1 MKGVRQAVIYSSA
14 ARYSMKFVGLAST
27 MLVSRLLTPEE
38 IGTFAIASAIV
49 MVMSEFRMLGA
60 GGFLIREKELTPE
73 KIRSVLGLTLIISWT
88 VGLVVLISAWPVSR
102 FYGLPELAWIF
113 AILSGSFFLAPY
125 ISIPSSLYSRSM
137 DFAIQFK
144 IRFLAT
150 MAGFVTTIGLILLGY
165 SYYALAV
172 GQSMVAVVQFLL
184 FMREQPAEMQLRP
197 SFRGLGEVA
206 SFGVFNSL
214 ANLLRRAT
222 ITVPDMVIGKMGT
235 TVQVGVFSRGLG
247 FITFVS
253 QTLTMGVMAVTLPYL
268 SNTRR
273 SGGDMTEAYT
283 RASVLMGG
291 VVVPV
296 LGVASLMSLPAIR
309 LFFGSQWDA
318 AAPLASWLAVWGM
331 FRVVHNFAND
341 VLMASG
347 KERMML
353 VKELVAFAFLL
364 PAIILAYPHGLEWI
378 ARAFVLAGIF
388 EWLWVTVL
396 LRLVIGLS
404 PLRFLRAWLGNL
416 VVTAICM
423 SVTLGIGQY
432 LPFSGPGFWQPIV
445 TVALVLPWIWLLSL
459 RLVKHPLFDEVMGLL
474 RRRGL

>member
-1 MKGVRQAVIYSSA
+1 MKGIRQAVIYSSVS
-14 ARYSMKFVGLAST
+14 RYSMKFVGLVST

-73 KIRSVLGLTLIISWT
+73 KVSSVLGLTLIISWS
-88 VGLVVLISAWPVSR
+88 VGLVILASAWPVAR

-113 AILSGSFFLAPY
+113 AILSVSFFLAPY
-125 ISIPSSLYSRSM
+125 ISIPASLYSRSM
-137 DFAIQFK
+137 DFRIQFRVQF
-144 IRFLAT
+144 IT
-150 MAGFVTTIGLILLGY
+150 TVAGFVSTIGLILLGF
-165 SYYALAV
+165 SYYALAL
-172 GQSMVAVVQFLL
+172 GQSLAVVLQFLL
-184 FMREQPAEMQLRP
+184 FMRKLPPDMQLRP
-197 SFRGLGEVA
+197 SFRGLGQVA

-222 ITVPDMVIGKMGT
+222 ITVPDMVIGKLGT
-235 TVQVGVFSRGLG
+235 TVQVGLFSRGLG

-253 QTLTMGVMAVTLPYL
+253 QTLTMGVVAVALPYL

-273 SGGDMTEAYT
+273 AGGDMAEAYT

-291 VVVPV
+291 LVVPV

-309 LFFGSQWDA
+309 LFFGPQWDA
-318 AAPLASWLAVWGM
+318 AAPLATWLAIWGI
-331 FRVVHNFAND
+331 FHVVHNFAND
-341 VLMASG
+341 VLMACE
-347 KERMML
+347 KERIML
-353 VKELVAFAFLL
+353 VKEGVAFAVLL
-364 PAIILAYPHGLEWI
+364 PAIILAYPHGLEWV

-404 PLRFLRAWLGNL
+404 PWRFLRAWWSNL
-416 VVTAICM
+416 AVTAVCM
-423 SVTLGIGQY
+423 GVTLGIEHL

-445 TVALVLPWIWLLSL
+445 AVALILPWVWLLSL
-459 RLVKHPLFDEVMGLL
+459 KLLGHPLFDEVIRLF
-474 RRRGL
+474 RHRGL

>member
-14 ARYSMKFVGLAST
+14 ARYSIKFVGLAST

-73 KIRSVLGLTLIISWT
+73 KVRSVLGLTLIISWS
-88 VGLVVLISAWPVSR
+88 VGLVILASAWPVAR
-102 FYGLPELAWIF
+102 FYRLPELAWVF
-113 AILSGSFFLAPY
+113 VILSGSFFLAPY
-125 ISIPSSLYSRSM
+125 ISIPASLYSRSM
-137 DFAIQFK
+137 DFRAQFRIQF
-144 IRFLAT
+144 IST
-150 MAGFVTTIGLILLGY
+150 VVGFVSTIGLILLDF
-165 SYYALAV
+165 SYYALAL
-172 GQSMVAVVQFLL
+172 GQSIMALCQFLM
-184 FMREQPAEMQLRP
+184 FMQARPPGMQMRP
-197 SFRGLGEVA
+197 SFRGLGQVA

-222 ITVPDMVIGKMGT
+222 ITVPDMVIGKMGST
-235 TVQVGVFSRGLG
+235 AQVGLFSRGLG

-253 QTLTMGVMAVTLPYL
+253 QTLTMGVVAVALPYL

-273 SGGDMTEAYT
+273 AGGDMAEAYT

-291 VVVPV
+291 LVVPV

-318 AAPLASWLAVWGM
+318 AAPLAAWLAVWGM

-341 VLMASG
+341 VLMACE
-347 KERMML
+347 KERVML
-353 VKELVAFAFLL
+353 VKEGVAFSFLL
-364 PAIILAYPHGLEWI
+364 PAIILAYPHGLDWI
-378 ARAFVLAGIF
+378 ARAFVLAGVF
-388 EWLWVTVL
+388 EWLWVTIL

-404 PLRFLRAWLGNL
+404 PLRFLRAWWSNL
-416 VVTAICM
+416 AVTAVCM
-423 SVTLGIGQY
+423 CVTLGIGHF

-445 TVALVLPWIWLLSL
+445 AVTLVLPWVWLLSL
-459 RLVKHPLFDEVMGLL
+459 KLLGHPLSDEVMRLL